1 MRTSHRLPPP
11 ILNRLS
17 RITVWKE
24 KTETSCHGWFPPKK
38 EACQISP
45 GILHCASLRP
55 VLQVHLCIEEPKK
68 ENTPTAPLC
77 KGHRRPYSSHL
88 SKRASASERERERDL
103 LQHHSLKLPEILASL
118 YPHHTTR
125 MQIETIAAP
134 YSSSIGCQAQPSQEP
149 KLRLRGTS
157 HTTKI
162 MR

>member
-88 SKRASASERERERDL
+88 SKRASASERERER
-103 LQHHSLKLPEILASL
+103 SSTTPLPEAPRNSGQ
-118 YPHHTTR
+118 PVS
-125 MQIETIAAP
+125 AP
-134 YSSSIGCQAQPSQEP
+134 YHAHANRNNSSSIFIVYRLSSPAEP
-149 KLRLRGTS
+149 RTK
-157 HTTKI
+157 TTAEGHQSYH
-162 MR
+162 